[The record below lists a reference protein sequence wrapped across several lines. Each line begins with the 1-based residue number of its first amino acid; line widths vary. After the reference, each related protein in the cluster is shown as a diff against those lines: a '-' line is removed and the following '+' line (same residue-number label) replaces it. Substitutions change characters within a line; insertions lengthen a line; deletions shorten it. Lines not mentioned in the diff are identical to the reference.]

1 MHIKEFFNEIG
12 HRFRNAR
19 VLDDNAVQADLIN
32 WADEYIGKV
41 LYEIKD
47 TQQVKGIECYVGDI
61 TYAWGQNISDTKTQ
75 PKTFHEVLS
84 IIRGLLESRNQVEI
98 ITDTEADVLIESAK
112 LTKSPSSPITST
124 VEPYKN
130 NNNKEYLVTINAT
143 ISGVVNSTTM
153 DRALT
158 EIKDRLKFP
167 DHVQY
172 KINSESVETKYQ

>member
-1 MHIKEFFNEIG
+1 MHIKEFFNEIR

-19 VLDDNAVQADLIN
+19 VLDDNIVQADLIN

-47 TQQVKGIECYVGDI
+47 TQQVKGIECYIGDI
-61 TYAWGQNISDTKTQ
+61 TYAWGQNISNTKTQ
-75 PKTFHEVLS
+75 PKTFHEILG

-98 ITDTEADVLIESAK
+98 ITDTEANVIIESAK
-112 LTKSPSSPITST
+112 LSSSPITSI

-130 NNNKEYLVTINAT
+130 NNDQEYLVTINAT

-153 DRALT
+153 DHALA
-158 EIKDRLKFP
+158 EIKDRLKFS

-172 KINSESVETKYQ
+172 KINSESVEIKYR